1 MSCRRRVMMMASASL
16 SPVGVLPSA
25 DAARQVFA
33 QLASA
38 IQSGALTAAQ
48 SASSASAQPG
58 NANPNGPFAAAVSQI
73 GAPRQSGNIDRSQ
86 QDLSSLQKQFRSA
99 KGARHPGRHHVGDGD
114 PSKAATPPSS
124 TTTGNSASTGTTSG
138 DPTAPTTLSNLVNLK
153 A

>member
-25 DAARQVFA
+25 DATRQVFA

-86 QDLSSLQKQFRSA
+86 QDFSSLQKQFRSA
-99 KGARHPGRHHVGDGD
+99 KGAHHDVGDGD
-114 PSKAATPPSS
+114 QSKAATPPSS
-124 TTTGNSASTGTTSG
+124 TTTGISTSTGTTSG